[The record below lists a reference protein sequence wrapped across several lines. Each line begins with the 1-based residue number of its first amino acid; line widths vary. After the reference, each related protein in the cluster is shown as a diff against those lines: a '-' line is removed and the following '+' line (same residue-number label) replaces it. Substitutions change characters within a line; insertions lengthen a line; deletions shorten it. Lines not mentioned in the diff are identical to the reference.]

1 MRPRVFFP
9 PALALAALLVS
20 PHGDLAAARPMRR
33 ERTPAQRRPPSAA
46 PLLLVPQNTRL
57 LVIAP
62 HPDDEVLGAGGLM
75 QRVYEGGGAIRVV
88 YLTDGDGYPEG
99 VRAEDH
105 IESPT
110 AADYRG
116 YGRLRRREARA
127 ALTTLGL
134 GASTYTYTFLN
145 FPDGGLCQLMRTYW
159 SDRRRAYRSPY
170 TRLDR
175 PPVSEMLVPAT
186 AYRGEDLTQEIAQ
199 IIGEFQPTL
208 IVVPRKEDQ
217 HPDHC
222 AAWFFLA
229 DALTD
234 VRRVHPEFSTD
245 VINYIVHFYGW
256 PFEDD
261 APRLVAP
268 PGLRGGASGWMR
280 FPLTPAERRAKRLA
294 LSRFESQVRVMDWFL
309 DGFARSNEVFSRPTS
324 TQVVLP
330 SRRSPCCD
338 Q

>member
-1 MRPRVFFP
+1 MF
-9 PALALAALLVS
+9 LALPAALCL
-20 PHGDLAAARPMRR
+20 
-33 ERTPAQRRPPSAA
+33 AA
-46 PLLLVPQNTRL
+46 PLITAAAPQKKKIVHKRPGPSTPMLTIEQGTRL

-75 QRVYEGGGAIRVV
+75 RRVYDSNGAIRVV

-99 VRAEDH
+99 VEAEDH
-105 IESPT
+105 VESPT
-110 AADYRG
+110 PSDYRG
-116 YGRLRRREARA
+116 YGRQRRREARA
-127 ALTTLGL
+127 ALSTLGL
-134 GASTYTYTFLN
+134 GASAYTYTFLN
-145 FPDGGLCQLMRTYW
+145 FPDGGLCQLTRTYW
-159 SDRRRAYRSPY
+159 SEKKRAYRSPY

-175 PPVSEMLVPAT
+175 PPVSEMLRPQT
-186 AYRGEDLTQEIAQ
+186 EYRGEDLTQELAQ

-234 VRRVHPEFSTD
+234 VRRVHPEFSAD

-256 PFEDD
+256 PFEEDG
-261 APRLVAP
+261 PRLTPP

-280 FPLTPAERRAKRLA
+280 FPLTSAEARAKRLA
-294 LSRFESQVRVMDWFL
+294 LRRFSSQMRVMDWFL
-309 DGFARSNEVFSRPTS
+309 DGFARSNEVFSRPAS
-324 TQVVLP
+324 TRVVLP